1 VHARA
6 TLRVQVAIEDKTLLI
21 SSRLSG
27 GLLSGFALESALG
40 ASVGWRWDAS
50 GSAAQAQIIFVR
62 SGRRAIPRKGNGK
75 FSVCLDVSYPH
86 NNQADK
92 IR

>member
-62 SGRRAIPRKGNGK
+62 ARAIPRKGNRK